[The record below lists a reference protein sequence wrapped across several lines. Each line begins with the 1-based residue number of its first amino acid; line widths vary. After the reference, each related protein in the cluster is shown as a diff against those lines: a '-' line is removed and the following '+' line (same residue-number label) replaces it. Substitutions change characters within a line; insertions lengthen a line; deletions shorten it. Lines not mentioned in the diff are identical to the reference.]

1 MANFYQNWI
10 QDKINANFQSKMWA
24 KALDEFETKMDSM
37 IEYLQTLNTDIQQ
50 IKEGGLQQIK
60 IRKGEPNII
69 EPTGYEEEIVPFVP
83 ETDTSGLTI
92 STKNNKHVKKV
103 SKDIA
108 GTAKKLS
115 EEG

>member
-1 MANFYQNWI
+1 MSNFYQNWI
-10 QDKINANFQSKMWA
+10 KDKINADIQSKMIA
-24 KALDEFETKMDSM
+24 RALDIHNKKLDDI

>member
-10 QDKINANFQSKMWA
+10 QDKINAHFQSKMLA

-83 ETDTSGLTI
+83 KTDTSGLTI